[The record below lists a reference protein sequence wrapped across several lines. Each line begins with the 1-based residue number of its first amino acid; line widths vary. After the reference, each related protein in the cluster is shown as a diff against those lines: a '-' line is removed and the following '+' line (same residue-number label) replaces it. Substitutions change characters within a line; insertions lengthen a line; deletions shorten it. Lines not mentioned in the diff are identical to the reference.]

1 MWVGDELTCMRFNVS
16 GNILLRRLN
25 ILAFLLCAPNCR
37 QEEKKKK
44 EKKRKKVQD
53 LKVHY
58 SLVRMIKEQSKI

>member
-44 EKKRKKVQD
+44 EKKKGPRFKG
-53 LKVHY
+53 
-58 SLVRMIKEQSKI
+58 SLFAGPDDKRAI